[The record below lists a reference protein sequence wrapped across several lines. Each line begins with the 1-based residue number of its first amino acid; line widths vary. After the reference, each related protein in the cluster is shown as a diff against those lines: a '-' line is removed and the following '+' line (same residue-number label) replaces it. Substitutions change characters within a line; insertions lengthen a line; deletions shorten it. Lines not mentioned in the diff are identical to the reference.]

1 MLGVC
6 KITMGFVILLIINI
20 AESRYMSIGYINQ
33 FHNLSEDGGL
43 SQFMQTIDD
52 GTLGPD

>member
-6 KITMGFVILLIINI
+6 KITMGFVILLIINT

-33 FHNLSEDGGL
+33 FHNLSEDGGI
-43 SQFMQTIDD
+43 SQMQTIDD

>member
-33 FHNLSEDGGL
+33 FHNLSEDGGI
-43 SQFMQTIDD
+43 SQMQTIDD